1 MCNAMQKN
9 EEIRTVSQPQV
20 LNNKYQHIFTNA
32 QTPEYKEA
40 KYGQNKITNFKT
52 QLSKLLLARL
62 YLQV

>member
-20 LNNKYQHIFTNA
+20 LNNKYQHIFTNV